1 MEIVLHL
8 PLLGVVGNGG
18 LGWVVG
24 LGFGF
29 CVVFGLGFTPP
40 PLPSPEEK
48 QTITFAVVEIFRKY
62 LIHLLTQ
69 VGSFPK
75 MLDHIVQPGKKE
87 IFDHRIKLN
96 SYKSGLFKD
105 SLRLF

>member
-1 MEIVLHL
+1 M
-8 PLLGVVGNGG
+8 VGNGG

-48 QTITFAVVEIFRKY
+48 QTITFVVAEIFQE
-62 LIHLLTQ
+62 HLLTQ
-69 VGSFPK
+69 VSCLK
-75 MLDHIVQPGKKE
+75 MLDHIVPPGKKE

-105 SLRLF
+105 YLRLF